1 MPAVASRAYRG
12 PTLYGVLGLS
22 VLLGSANTATPFG
35 ASNAVALTVVDS
47 EVFLFLS
54 AHITNHQAQARP
66 DRPVNG
72 VDVPVLGFSVETP
85 TCLAVRASP
94 EVSGHQVP

>member
-1 MPAVASRAYRG
+1 MPAVASHIVRWRRPRSKSAETIPRAYRG

-47 EVFLFLS
+47 EVFLPTS
-54 AHITNHQAQARP
+54 RIIKP
-66 DRPVNG
+66 KPVQTG
-72 VDVPVLGFSVETP
+72 QST
-85 TCLAVRASP
+85 
-94 EVSGHQVP
+94 VSTYRY